1 MTHVVRRFLVGG
13 AMAGAL
19 ALACGVANAGEPAPA
34 VARAATQ
41 PAKVKEGYR
50 HLGAGSWIV
59 SKAVV
64 QSSTGIPSNVKRK
77 VSIAADPSTGQR
89 TLEEARWSGSEF
101 EPAGPAQPLAPADAR
116 AFDELGWT
124 PTATLEDQA
133 VVVGRRRYSC
143 AVTRYEV
150 RNDADGRIVE
160 LTLYREQSGAIKLPA
175 RSLAVAGREIPLPA
189 DAVQVE
195 FTVEGPKVST
205 RGTRR
210 IMSLSAMTQVN
221 GKPVACLVEQTQAR
235 GTSNDKP
242 LSTAA
247 QEWYCDALPGE
258 RVRAQTSTTVGNI
271 RVDSDVTVLE
281 FGVVAAGAPVEA
293 KRAIGE

>member
-1 MTHVVRRFLVGG
+1 MVRRFLVGG
-13 AMAGAL
+13 ALAGAL
-19 ALACGVANAGEPAPA
+19 ALACGAAVAGEPTPA
-34 VARAATQ
+34 ATPAATQ

-77 VSIAADPSTGQR
+77 VSITADPTTGR
-89 TLEEARWSGSEF
+89 RALEEARWSGSEF
-101 EPAGPAQPLAPADAR
+101 EPTGPAQSLAPVDPR
-116 AFDELGWT
+116 TFDELGWT
-124 PTATLEDQA
+124 PTATLADQPVA
-133 VVVGRRRYSC
+133 VGRRRYAC

-150 RNDADGRIVE
+150 RNDTDGRVVE
-160 LTLYREQSGAIKLPA
+160 LTLYREKSGAIKLPA

-189 DAVQVE
+189 DAVQAE

-221 GKPVACLVEQTQAR
+221 GKPVACLVEQTQTR

-242 LSTAA
+242 TATSA
-247 QEWYCDALPGE
+247 QEWYCEALPGE
-258 RVRAQTSTTVGNI
+258 RVRAQTTTTIGAI

-293 KRAIGE
+293 KRALGE